1 VTTPDHTT
9 RAHARFSPS
18 KSDLWLKCTK
28 GLDFIDELG
37 IKDTTSD
44 AAQEGTGAHMLLDKS
59 LTERKPPA
67 TFKAEKFNGFEVS
80 PDMLRAVE
88 IAYAWVQTY
97 LLDGYTLYNESRL
110 QIECTGEFG
119 TTDIG
124 LMKGDH
130 LIICDYKHGRGVGVH
145 PEKNRQMRL
154 YACGFLDTHK
164 LWGKINRL
172 TLGIAQPR
180 VQEDV
185 LLWEDSMD
193 NLHYFRNRVAQIVD
207 QIKRKEG
214 LVFQATEKGCRFC
227 PAKAQCKTYATWAAE
242 QAGIE
247 FEALVTG
254 AGVKTPECN
263 ALTPVELLRVW
274 KAAVEVKNW
283 MKSVNDRIY
292 QLLADGDTTMGL
304 KLVEGRSTRKWA
316 NEGDAMDALHHL
328 GFKADDFAPRNLL
341 GLGKI
346 EALFTNKALKQD
358 FMRQHTIKPPGSP
371 TIAEIDDPRPT
382 YTSSS
387 EFPDTPSDE

>member
-1 VTTPDHTT
+1 MTIPDHTN
-9 RAHARFSPS
+9 RLHAKEFSPS
-18 KSDLWLKCTK
+18 KADRWMSCTASN
-28 GLDFIDELG
+28 DFVTLLG
-37 IKDTTSD
+37 IEDTRT
-44 AAQEGTGAHMLLDKS
+44 AAAAEGTAAHMLLDQS
-59 LTERKPPA
+59 LTERKPPRTYLNQ
-67 TFKAEKFNGFEVS
+67 TFNEHVADAEMVRHIEV
-80 PDMLRAVE
+80 V
-88 IAYAWVQTY
+88 YAWVQTY
-97 LLDGYTLYNESRL
+97 LLDGYKLFNE
-110 QIECTGEFG
+110 QKVMIEVTGDMG
-119 TTDIG
+119 TMDIA
-124 LMKGDH
+124 LLKGKH
-130 LIICDYKHGRGVGVH
+130 LIIADLKYGRGVAVS

-154 YACGFLDTHK
+154 YACGFLDTQK
-164 LWGKINRL
+164 MWGKVDSL
-172 TLGIAQPR
+172 HLAIAQPR

-185 LLWEDSMD
+185 LMWEDSMD
-193 NLHYFRNRVAQIVD
+193 SLRYFRNRVAEIIA
-207 QIKRKEG
+207 QIKGKDVRFKP
-214 LVFQATEKGCRFC
+214 TDKGCKFC

-247 FEALVTG
+247 FEALVAG